1 MKYSSGELARSPQQV
16 NTGKEN
22 NRRGKCVNLKRR
34 DSRTVKK
41 KTDASICSGLNKP
54 TVMSISGLVGKIR
67 ICTVD

>member
-22 NRRGKCVNLKRR
+22 NRRGKCVNLKEEIQGLL
-34 DSRTVKK
+34 K